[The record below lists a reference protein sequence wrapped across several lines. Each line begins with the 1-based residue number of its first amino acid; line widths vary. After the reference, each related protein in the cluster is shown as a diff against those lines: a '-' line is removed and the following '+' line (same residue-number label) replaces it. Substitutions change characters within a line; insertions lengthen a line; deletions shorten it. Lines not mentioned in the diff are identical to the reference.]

1 MTRLACQLGLLQIP
15 AAISMLCN
23 QASALVL
30 RISHNTSLLLNRRKI
45 NAKLASKFLL
55 YNKEFHLSNKSII
68 FRYNDIINYLQIF
81 IKAKISNKY

>member
-1 MTRLACQLGLLQIP
+1 MP

-45 NAKLASKFLL
+45 NAVLASKFLL
-55 YNKEFHLSNKSII
+55 YNKEFHLSNKSFI
-68 FRYNDIINYLQIF
+68 FRYNDILTYSQIF
-81 IKAKISNKY
+81 NKANISNKY